1 MLSRKYRIHKSLF
14 PAVTRG
20 KVVQN
25 DIVRVVIKQDS
36 VLTHPK
42 FAVIVAN
49 KVAKRSV
56 TRNLLR
62 RQAYSILETIVTGA
76 PNAFISV
83 FIKKSDV
90 SFELIQNSIN
100 ELLCLKK

>member
-1 MLSRKYRIHKSLF
+1 MLSRTYRIPKSYF

-20 KVVQN
+20 KVLQN
-25 DIVRVVIKQDS
+25 DIVRIVIKQDTQ
-36 VLTHPK
+36 LQNPK

-49 KVAKRSV
+49 KIAKKAV

-62 RQAYSILETIVTGA
+62 RQIYSILKKYCNNA
-76 PNAFISV
+76 PKAFISI
-83 FIKKSDV
+83 FPRKAETP
-90 SFELIQNSIN
+90 FEVLEKNIE